1 MTEERFQAILGRLE
15 SGQPPGANKEELELA
30 CRNLLIPAQTF
41 FSMTDRGEKDVVWLD
56 RDEALKIGQTLTM
69 AQVVGIDKLTK
80 EQHEQ
85 INAAIALLKPKRLRS
100 KVADNNNVECARLP

>member
-1 MTEERFQAILGRLE
+1 MTEERFQVILGRLE
-15 SGQPPGANKEELELA
+15 SGQSPGANKEELELV

-41 FSMTDRGEKDVVWLD
+41 FSMTDKGEKDVVWLE

-69 AQVVGIDKLTK
+69 AQVVGMDKLTN

-85 INAAIALLKPKRLRS
+85 INGAIALLKPKRLRAKES
-100 KVADNNNVECARLP
+100 